1 MQVGTAVKTRINKRI
16 EKNTTRNGSDGSIGG
31 FSVVVVGSSVVVGAV
46 VGFVMGLAVV
56 SVVVVGGLGVVGA
69 AVVLIQS
76 I

>member
-1 MQVGTAVKTRINKRI
+1 MQVGMAVKTRINKRI
-16 EKNTTRNGSDGSIGG
+16 EKNITRNGSDGSIGG

-56 SVVVVGGLGVVGA
+56 SVVVVGGLGVVGEA
-69 AVVLIQS
+69 AVLIQS